1 MDIDQTE
8 LSPAEDA
15 ALRKGGRVKVLKRV
29 GYEARRNLL
38 PIVVATVVFVAALIG
53 FSLWISQKAQ
63 NADAAVSHTVRNH
76 QLLSVVQSLLQ
87 DAEIGQRG
95 YILTGDPFYL
105 EPYDRSLGEIDG
117 AIDDLARNVADNTVQ
132 VANVTLL
139 RSLAVQKLSELRQ
152 SVQRRR
158 DGDQAGAL
166 AILKTGQGKVLMDGV
181 RDVLRRMR
189 AEEDRLM
196 EARAEQASRAGF
208 IMEMMVIGLSLAAA
222 SVGLT
227 MLHIALRRAR
237 SAEAARDE
245 LLQRLER
252 KLLAIL
258 AADIVGYSR
267 LMEGNETETL
277 DRLRHVRDLVDPIIL
292 DHQGTIVNTAGD
304 SVLAAF
310 ASALSAIDCAL
321 EIQARMAADN
331 AGLPESDQ
339 LQFRV
344 GLNVGD
350 VIVRNGDVFGD
361 TVNVAA
367 RLEALAPPGGICIS
381 RTVRDHIRKQRDL
394 SFDDLGFQTLKNIAH
409 PISAFRVRAAPAASP
424 AAAPPAPAP
433 GAPLTP

>member
-1 MDIDQTE
+1 MPRPAGRRPATGTSVTIDQNE
-8 LSPAEDA
+8 LSAAEDTA
-15 ALRKGGRVKVLKRV
+15 IRQRGRGVALKRV

-38 PIVVATVVFVAALIG
+38 PITLAVVITVGALIG
-53 FSLWISQKAQ
+53 FSLWISDKAQ

-105 EPYDRSLGEIDG
+105 EPYDRALSEIDA
-117 AIDDLARNVADNTVQ
+117 AISDLESNVADNSVQ
-132 VANVTLL
+132 IANVAVL
-139 RSLAVQKLSELRQ
+139 RSLIVQKLSELRQ

-158 DGDQAGAL
+158 EGDQAGAL
-166 AILKTGQGKVLMDGV
+166 AVLKTGQGKVLMDGV
-181 RDVLRRMR
+181 RDVLARMR

-196 EARAEQASRAGF
+196 EGRAEQASRAGF
-208 IMEMMVIGLSLAAA
+208 IMEMMVIGLSLVAAA
-222 SVGLT
+222 VGLT

-245 LLQRLER
+245 LLSRLDR

-267 LMEGNETETL
+267 LMEGNETVTL
-277 DRLRHVRDLVDPIIL
+277 DRLRHVRELVDPIIVE
-292 DHQGTIVNTAGD
+292 HQGTIVNTAGD

-321 EIQARMAADN
+321 EIQACMERDN
-331 AGLPESDQ
+331 RELAENDRL
-339 LQFRV
+339 LFRI

-367 RLEALAPPGGICIS
+367 RLEALANPGGICIS

-394 SFDDLGFQTLKNIAH
+394 GFDDLGFQTLKNIAH
-409 PISAFRVRAAPAASP
+409 PISAFRVRPAREA
-424 AAAPPAPAP
+424 
-433 GAPLTP
+433 

>member
-1 MDIDQTE
+1 MTIDQNE
-8 LSPAEDA
+8 LSPAEDT
-15 ALRKGGRVKVLKRV
+15 ALRKRGRGVALKRV

-38 PIVVATVVFVAALIG
+38 PITLAVVFVVAVLIG
-53 FSLWISQKAQ
+53 FSLWISDKAQ
-63 NADAAVSHTVRNH
+63 NADAAVTHTVRNH

-95 YILTGDPFYL
+95 YILTGDSFYL
-105 EPYDRSLGEIDG
+105 EPYDRAISEIESAVG
-117 AIDDLARNVADNTVQ
+117 DLQSNVADNSVQ
-132 VANVTLL
+132 TANVAVL
-139 RSLAVQKLSELRQ
+139 RGLIAQKLSELRQ

-166 AILKTGQGKVLMDGV
+166 AVLKTGQGKVLMDGV
-181 RDVLRRMR
+181 RDVLSRMR

-196 EARAEQASRAGF
+196 EGRAEQASRAGF
-208 IMEMMVIGLSLAAA
+208 IMEMMVIGLSLLAAA
-222 SVGLT
+222 VGLT

-245 LLQRLER
+245 LLSRLDR

-258 AADIVGYSR
+258 AADIAGYSR
-267 LMEGNETETL
+267 LMEGNETVTL
-277 DRLRHVRDLVDPIIL
+277 DRLRHVRDLVDPIIVE
-292 DHQGTIVNTAGD
+292 HQGTIVNTAGD

-310 ASALSAIDCAL
+310 SSALSAIDCAL
-321 EIQARMAADN
+321 EIQARMEADN
-331 AGLPESDQ
+331 RDVAESDR
-339 LQFRV
+339 LLFRI

-367 RLEALAPPGGICIS
+367 RLEALANPGGICIS

-394 SFDDLGFQTLKNIAH
+394 TFDDLGFQTLKNIAH
-409 PISAFRVRAAPAASP
+409 PISAFRVRAGH
-424 AAAPPAPAP
+424 
-433 GAPLTP
+433 GA